1 MKNKRKEKARKKERK
16 KSTSA
21 VSGVRPYLAYLLER
35 RDEVVIAHNGQGVEH
50 VDGL

>member
-1 MKNKRKEKARKKERK
+1 MKNKRKEKERK
-16 KSTSA
+16 KKSASA

>member
-16 KSTSA
+16 KKR